1 MSNQVEVEV
10 VLSGAEQ
17 AQKGLSGIGETAGK
31 MAERFDS
38 ENSKL
43 GEGLSSLTDN
53 VGELV
58 GSMGELG
65 AATKS
70 MGSMS
75 TASLMGLVPAVG
87 AVVAAGFALYE
98 TFMNISGAAQEA
110 ENRTEAM
117 AAAAGDLQ
125 SKLEALSEKGVLPTT
140 EQLKE
145 FTRATIDAQVAK
157 ELLQL
162 RFEKLTKSYGKILDA
177 QEEVT
182 KAERVY
188 TSGNI
193 LDVLSQSIGLTD
205 GLAEARQSLAEAQS
219 KYNTEVGK
227 LLPMQDEV
235 NKKISTAAKLNTD
248 LEDSSAEAT
257 LSRVKENIAL
267 LESLQLRQAEI
278 DLTEQGLKLQ
288 QIEITATKETALL
301 QAEVNKED
309 AKALALLEDKLKAK
323 LAEFNQEKQIEALRI
338 KRRQAAQAS
347 EKQSAKSSIKRI
359 DDQRIKE
366 MALERQ
372 KQADL
377 RVLRQLELQQMA
389 LDGASALQI
398 ANERYKDELTAAEGN
413 HEKGLIAAKRY
424 EIALTQIN
432 QQEATKREQAETQR
446 RQREEEMRKQASALA
461 YSSLEFDLQM
471 MSEGLDKEIA
481 LLTLRYERERNLN
494 AATQNE
500 ITELNRREAI
510 ERERIIEASTQAQIE
525 QIGQFASSY
534 GAGLAEAA
542 YSSLL
547 FGESFTKAT
556 GQILIALGRQA
567 AIQSLMEL
575 AEGTAALFKPFGQAE
590 AAGHFKAAAIFAG
603 VSAAAGVTGKSMGGG
618 GGAAGGGGGGAT
630 PSGAPTQAPAPQ
642 REQAEQAP
650 MVFNI
655 NFGGAV
661 IYDTQ
666 RAAEQA
672 MADRITTLQNTRRR
686 GAPRR

>member
-10 VLSGAEQ
+10 VLSGAEE
-17 AQKGLSGIGETAGK
+17 AKRGLSSIGETAGS
-31 MAERFDS
+31 MAERFNS

-43 GEGLSSLTDN
+43 GEGLSSITDN
-53 VGELV
+53 VGELAS
-58 GSMGELG
+58 SMGEFG
-65 AATKS
+65 AVATSVAKGTGAS
-70 MGSMS
+70 MMS
-75 TASLMGLVPAVG
+75 LLPAVG
-87 AVVAAGFALYE
+87 AVIAAGFALYE
-98 TFMNISGAAQEA
+98 TFLNISGAAQEA
-110 ENRTEAM
+110 EDAEEAM
-117 AAAAGDLQ
+117 AAAAADLE
-125 SKLEALSEKGVLPTT
+125 SKLEALAEKGVIPSVKALD
-140 EQLKE
+140 Q
-145 FTRATIDAQVAK
+145 FTRATLQAQLAK
-157 ELLQL
+157 EANQKAVEKLKDEITNLREAEQRLESERSRQGTSILFSLKSMFMGVNTLKLAQDELTEATAAYTAELAKVEKEHLKNQERLKGAEEQYKALEETSVEAVLAKTKENLALLTTLQL
-162 RFEKLTKSYGKILDA
+162 RA
-177 QEEVT
+177 
-182 KAERVY
+182 
-188 TSGNI
+188 
-193 LDVLSQSIGLTD
+193 
-205 GLAEARQSLAEAQS
+205 
-219 KYNTEVGK
+219 
-227 LLPMQDEV
+227 
-235 NKKISTAAKLNTD
+235 
-248 LEDSSAEAT
+248 
-257 LSRVKENIAL
+257 
-267 LESLQLRQAEI
+267 AEI
-278 DLTEQGLKLQ
+278 DLTDKALEQKKL
-288 QIEITATKETALL
+288 EIDA
-301 QAEVNKED
+301 NKELFSIAIEENKEKLEGLRVLKASLD
-309 AKALALLEDKLKAK
+309 MQIATFDQSKQIMDLRAKRILALDKEETKQAK
-323 LAEFNQEKQIEALRI
+323 R
-338 KRRQAAQAS
+338 
-347 EKQSAKSSIKRI
+347 SIKRI

-398 ANERYKDELTAAEGN
+398 ANERYRDELIAAEGN